1 MRRPDRKIK
10 GCGTTGIAG
19 GADKVRMCRDEF
31 RYDAAVDDK
40 ADDLEA
46 ALAGACPEG
55 VRDSVRWVCQQLME
69 AEVSEL
75 IGAEHGERNPERLT
89 HRNGYRPR
97 PWQMR
102 AGEIELAIRLRRGS
116 YFPSFLEPRRRSEQ
130 ALASVVQEKDRK
142 CLMRPG
148 RQRSRS

>member
-46 ALAGACPEG
+46 ALAAACPEG
-55 VRDSVRWVCQQLME
+55 VRDSVRWVCQQLMK

-97 PWQMR
+97 PWQTR
-102 AGEIELAIRLRRGS
+102 AGEIELAIRSSAAARTSRASSSRAAARSRRWRRWC
-116 YFPSFLEPRRRSEQ
+116 RRRT
-130 ALASVVQEKDRK
+130 ASA
-142 CLMRPG
+142 
-148 RQRSRS
+148 